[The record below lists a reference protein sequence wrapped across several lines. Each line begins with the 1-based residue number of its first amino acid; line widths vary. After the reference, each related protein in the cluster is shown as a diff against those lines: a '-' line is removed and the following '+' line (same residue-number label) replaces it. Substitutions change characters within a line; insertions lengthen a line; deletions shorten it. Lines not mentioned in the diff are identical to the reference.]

1 MYREKAKETVRKPML
16 SISYEMLVKDKAKE
30 ETLSTLVSEIWEIL
44 KVRKPGTGNNAL
56 IGEVRLRAESLRNKK
71 KRRALLLSAV
81 RAVSALMLF
90 LSVSLLQSN
99 FYLYLPLV
107 VVGCFILGVS
117 TFLERGTLKEK
128 RALS

>member
-1 MYREKAKETVRKPML
+1 MIMYREKAKETARNSLL
-16 SISYEMLVKDKAKE
+16 SESYEMLGKDEAKE

-56 IGEVRLRAESLRNKK
+56 IDEVRLRGESLRNKK
-71 KRRALLLSAV
+71 KRKGLLLSGM

-90 LSVSLLQSN
+90 LSVGLLQSD

-117 TFLERGTLKEK
+117 TFLERGT
-128 RALS
+128 